1 MSLLKSLSKLFPILH
16 WLPLYQRKTFAGD
29 LSASL
34 IVAVL
39 LIPQS
44 IAYALLAGLPPQAG
58 IYASI
63 LPLMIY
69 AFFASSMVQSVG
81 PMAITAMMTATALA
95 PLAAI
100 GSAQYSALAASLALL
115 SGLFLA
121 ALGLLRLG
129 FVTQLL
135 SHPVINGFSS
145 GAAILIVLGQVAPLL
160 GTPVQGI
167 QLLTQLIHHPSQ
179 LPIFG
184 LICLGLLWLAGQPLA
199 HLLKPLQHGALLA
212 KLSPLLLM
220 LIISAAVY
228 FLNIK
233 TPLIGSFSTSLPL
246 LIGPTL
252 NQNTLAQLWLPAM
265 TIGLAGFLQSIT
277 IAQSLALKAKRSI
290 DSNQELIGL
299 GAANLAAAASG
310 GFPVSG
316 GFSRTAVNAASGANT
331 PLAGVMTAIWI
342 ALAAYWLSDYLAL
355 LPQSLL
361 AATIILVAIR
371 LIDFNF
377 LIRSWRYDW
386 RDGAAFASTVIAVLG
401 LGAMWGIVAGV
412 GVSLLLF
419 LYRSSQPHIAVVGR
433 IAGTEHFRNIQH
445 FATQT
450 STTVI
455 AVRIDESLYFGNS
468 AKIQTELMQILDRA
482 PATQHLLLILSA
494 VNSIDY
500 SAMQA
505 ISLLQENLRARQI
518 KIHLSDVKKP
528 VMDHVRRSEM
538 LATLDGDVFL
548 SAHLAMQALSG
559 ENEDFSI

>member
-63 LPLMIY
+63 LPLVVY

-81 PMAITAMMTATALA
+81 PMAINAMMTATALA

-100 GSAQYSALAASLALL
+100 GSVQYSALAASLALL

-145 GAAILIVLGQVAPLL
+145 GAAILIVLGQLSPLL
-160 GTPVQGI
+160 DTPVQGI
-167 QLLTQLIHHPSQ
+167 QLFTQLIHHPTQ
-179 LPIFG
+179 LHIFG
-184 LICLGLLWLAGQPLA
+184 LICLGLLWLAGQPLT
-199 HLLKPLQHGALLA
+199 HLLKPLRHGALLA

-220 LIISAAVY
+220 LIISTVVY

-233 TPLIGSFSTSLPL
+233 TPLIGSFSASLPPL
-246 LIGPTL
+246 LWPIL
-252 NQNTLAQLWLPAM
+252 NQNTLAQLWLPAI

-299 GAANLAAAASG
+299 GAANIAAAASG

-342 ALAAYWLSDYLAL
+342 ALAAHWLSDYLAL

-361 AATIILVAIR
+361 AAMIILVAIR

-377 LIRSWRYDW
+377 LFRSWHYDW
-386 RDGAAFASTVIAVLG
+386 RDGAAFACTAIAVLA
-401 LGAMWGIVAGV
+401 LGVMLGIVAG
-412 GVSLLLF
+412 
-419 LYRSSQPHIAVVGR
+419 
-433 IAGTEHFRNIQH
+433 
-445 FATQT
+445 
-450 STTVI
+450 
-455 AVRIDESLYFGNS
+455 
-468 AKIQTELMQILDRA
+468 
-482 PATQHLLLILSA
+482 
-494 VNSIDY
+494 
-500 SAMQA
+500 
-505 ISLLQENLRARQI
+505 
-518 KIHLSDVKKP
+518 
-528 VMDHVRRSEM
+528 
-538 LATLDGDVFL
+538 
-548 SAHLAMQALSG
+548 
-559 ENEDFSI
+559 